1 MLKPAKL
8 EEAYGAAWAALGID
22 GALLADPELDEEDLQ
37 ELGVAV
43 RLHRRRLLKDVA
55 RLRTQ
60 GVPEDVLEPTP
71 RDEAPAEPLP
81 QKRTVPRSV
90 AAAPADPLPQRT
102 RAVPRSVA
110 AARAAEEAAA
120 APAVPAAPRR
130 TAAAFVPKPVSYTHL
145 TLPTICSV

>member
-1 MLKPAKL
+1 MRQRWRGRRKLVSLDLTDVRKAVLKPAKL

-55 RLRTQ
+55 RLRAQ

-71 RDEAPAEPLP
+71 PSSSLRWLAEV
-81 QKRTVPRSV
+81 T
-90 AAAPADPLPQRT
+90 
-102 RAVPRSVA
+102 
-110 AARAAEEAAA
+110 E
-120 APAVPAAPRR
+120 
-130 TAAAFVPKPVSYTHL
+130 
-145 TLPTICSV
+145 

>member
-1 MLKPAKL
+1 MRQRWRGRRKLVSLDLTDVRKAVLKPAKL

-55 RLRTQ
+55 RLRAQ

-71 RDEAPAEPLP
+71 PTTDSSRAEPNRLKKPSPETLPARPVVPSKPIAGEARLTEAPSGRISRV
-81 QKRTVPRSV
+81 QMT
-90 AAAPADPLPQRT
+90 
-102 RAVPRSVA
+102 
-110 AARAAEEAAA
+110 
-120 APAVPAAPRR
+120 
-130 TAAAFVPKPVSYTHL
+130 
-145 TLPTICSV
+145 